1 MKNMIDFRD
10 FTYKEL
16 ENYIIKINEPK
27 FRAKQIFQWIHKGV
41 SSFDD
46 IVNINKE
53 LKEKLKNEGYICNM
67 VIEEKYISNIDGTT
81 KYIMRL
87 KDENFIEC
95 VLMKYTFG
103 NTICIST
110 QVGCSMGCSF
120 CASTIGGKIRNLTAG
135 EMLGQ
140 VLTLQNDSKEKISNV
155 VLMGTGEPLDN
166 YENVIK
172 FLNIINDPNG
182 INIGMRH
189 ITISTCGLVPQ
200 IRILA
205 DLNLQIT
212 LAISLH
218 APNDDIRK
226 KIMPIASRYSIEELL
241 DVCKYYIKRTNRRVT
256 FEYALINEINDSEEN
271 ALELS
276 KKLKGMLCHVNL
288 IPLNKVDEREYIKPD
303 MDKVNTFKN
312 ILIKSGIE
320 TTVRRE
326 MGSDINAACGQL
338 RRRFIEKN
346 K

>member
-1 MKNMIDFRD
+1 MIDFRD

-41 SSFDD
+41 NSFDD
-46 IVNINKE
+46 IININKG

-67 VIEEKYISNIDGTT
+67 VIEEKYTSNIDGTT

-135 EMLGQ
+135 EMFGQ
-140 VLTLQNDSKEKISNV
+140 VLTLQNDIKEKISNV
-155 VLMGTGEPLDN
+155 VLMGTGEPFDN

-200 IRILA
+200 IKMLA

-218 APNDDIRK
+218 APNDEIRK
-226 KIMPIASRYSIEELL
+226 KIMPIANRYSMEELL
-241 DVCKYYIKRTNRRVT
+241 DACKYYIKRTNRRIT

-288 IPLNKVDEREYIKPD
+288 IPLNKVDEREFIKPD
-303 MDKVNTFKN
+303 MDKVNIFKN
-312 ILIKSGIE
+312 ILLKNGIE

-338 RRRFIEKN
+338 RRRFIQKN